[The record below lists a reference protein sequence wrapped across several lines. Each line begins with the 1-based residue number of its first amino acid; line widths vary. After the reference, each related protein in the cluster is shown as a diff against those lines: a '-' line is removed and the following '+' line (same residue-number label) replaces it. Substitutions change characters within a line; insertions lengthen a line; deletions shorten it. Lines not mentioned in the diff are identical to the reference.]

1 MYASYAADGNS
12 DRKCARAAAIF
23 AEIEPGPSAAQRGCA
38 SDRPSPRLRQRPAMP
53 PRRLRERR
61 LAADEEIALN
71 DRLHDMMSIVLNQQ
85 KTINASINSMNSM
98 VMRSFEMARLR
109 EEDDRQLEV
118 ERATKRQQ
126 REQPRAAPAAGQQR
140 IANAPAQASPEA
152 ADGDSSDK
160 DDSDSEE
167 VACPGSSGGSSGG
180 GGGGSAK
187 HQKKRKGDLAADGA
201 VTKTAPAA

>member
-23 AEIEPGPSAAQRGCA
+23 AEIEPGQSAAQRGCA

-71 DRLHDMMSIVLNQQ
+71 DRLRDMMAIVLNQQ
-85 KTINASINSMNSM
+85 KAINVSINSMNSM
-98 VMRSFEMARLR
+98 VLRSFEMTRQR

-118 ERATKRQQ
+118 QRATKREQ
-126 REQPRAAPAAGQQR
+126 RSQRGAAPAAGQPR
-140 IANAPAQASPEA
+140 IANAPALGSPEA
-152 ADGDSSDK
+152 AHGGS

-167 VACPGSSGGSSGG
+167 AAGTASGSGSSGG
-180 GGGGSAK
+180 GGGRSAK
-187 HQKKRKGDLAADGA
+187 RQKKTTDDPA
-201 VTKTAPAA
+201 VMGSVTQTSPAA